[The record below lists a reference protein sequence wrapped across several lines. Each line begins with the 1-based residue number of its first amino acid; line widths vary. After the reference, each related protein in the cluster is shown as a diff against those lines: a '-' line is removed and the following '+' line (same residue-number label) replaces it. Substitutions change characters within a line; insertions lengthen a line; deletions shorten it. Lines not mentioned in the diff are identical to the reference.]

1 MAERTSRV
9 MSSPASNNRR
19 AALAMS
25 ACAAALFVTGCGKT
39 ATSPSSTG
47 TPSRGLA
54 AIGYVRMDD
63 LLKKH
68 PLYPELTRLDDDVQ
82 AMQFKR
88 FAATSGAPS
97 LPPDQ
102 IKKEQAAI
110 SREFAAAADQAK
122 AALKAK
128 QDEYAQREAQAIR
141 EALGSAG
148 ASAGSSGGAGVGAA
162 VNSEYRAQAESVS
175 AGAQKSL
182 EAYKRQLLAHD
193 DAALHAV
200 QNSLNA
206 SAARTYRTEA
216 ERLQKSEADYAL
228 GQAQADASERVAL
241 NAKLSNLVLEDAAR
255 EDARKQLT
263 ALDRKESDGLADLKN
278 RDSATLAVLQK
289 QLGDRTRAELRRQAG
304 IMGAQTQAKINKR
317 ELDVRQQII
326 AQMGSLPVAS
336 AGGGAM
342 IPTNVSPAIREK
354 LNALHKKYQ
363 DEFTKDAKVTITQFE
378 KTRTEL
384 QKRMALLGGVD
395 VNAQAGS
402 SQQLDALEKQRRD
415 LYDQMISQIQR
426 EVKIIAARRGVGVVL
441 SDVMAPAGGVDL
453 TDDAE
458 KDIESLHE

>member
-1 MAERTSRV
+1 M
-9 MSSPASNNRR
+9 
-19 AALAMS
+19 AMS
-25 ACAAALFVTGCGKT
+25 ACAAVLLVTGCGKT
-39 ATSPSSTG
+39 ASSPSSSG
-47 TPSRGLA
+47 SPSRGLA
-54 AIGYVRMDD
+54 AVGYVRMDD

-88 FAATSGAPS
+88 IAATSGAPS

-141 EALGSAG
+141 EALGAAG
-148 ASAGSSGGAGVGAA
+148 TASGGSGGAAVGAA
-162 VNSEYRAQAESVS
+162 VNSEYRAQAENVAS
-175 AGAQKSL
+175 GAQKNL
-182 EAYKRQLLAHD
+182 DAYKRQLIVHD
-193 DAALHAV
+193 DAALRAV

-206 SAARTYRTEA
+206 SAARTYRTKA
-216 ERLQKSEADYAL
+216 EQLQKSEADYAL

-255 EDARKQLT
+255 EDARKQLS
-263 ALDRKESDGLADLKN
+263 ALDRKEADGLAALKN

-289 QLGDRTRAELRRQAG
+289 QLGDQTRAELRRQAG

-326 AQMGSLPVAS
+326 AQMGALPVA
-336 AGGGAM
+336 GGGPMA
-342 IPTNVSPAIREK
+342 PTNVSPAIREK

-384 QKRMALLGGVD
+384 QKRMALLTGVD
-395 VNAQAGS
+395 VSAQAS
-402 SQQLDALEKQRRD
+402 SGQQLDALEKQRRD
-415 LYDQMISQIQR
+415 LYDQMIAQIQR